1 MNSVGFLF
9 PGQGAQFVGMGRD
22 LYENFPAAKAIFD
35 RADQLLGYSISRIC
49 FEGPEDQLTRTLYA
63 QPAIYVMSLAAWAV
77 LKEKFPGLKPVFS
90 AGLSLGEW
98 TALAAAE
105 ALSWEDGLKLV
116 QIRAQAMEAAAQK
129 NPGTMASALGLPVEL
144 CRLAAQEAG
153 CEVANLNSPE
163 QTVFSGTVESITRV
177 IPIAEAKGAKK
188 VIPLKVGGAFHS
200 ALMSDARSTLAEAL
214 STVVLQAPVCAF
226 VPNATAQKESCPEQ
240 IKDLLAKQVT
250 SPVCWVETMQAAEK
264 EGAKLFLEIG
274 PGKVLKGLAR
284 KCALTAPVE
293 PCGTK
298 EDLEKLTAILGLWS
312 SPNASIGDL
321 TT

>member
-1 MNSVGFLF
+1 MNAIGFLF
-9 PGQGAQFVGMGRD
+9 PGQGAQAVGMGRD
-22 LYENFPAAKAIFD
+22 LYDHFPAAKAIFD
-35 RADQLLGYSISRIC
+35 RADELLGYSISRIC

-116 QIRAQAMEAAAQK
+116 QIRAQAMESAAQK
-129 NPGTMASALGLPVEL
+129 NPGTMASALGLSLEL
-144 CRLAAQEAG
+144 CREAAEEAG
-153 CEVANLNSPE
+153 CEVANLNSPD

-200 ALMSDARSTLAEAL
+200 RLMSDARETLATAL
-214 STVVLQAPVCAF
+214 GAVALKAPACTF
-226 VPNATAQKESCPEQ
+226 IPNTTAQTESNPEQ
-240 IKDLLAKQVT
+240 IKNLLALQVT
-250 SPVCWVETMQAAEK
+250 SSVRWVETMQAAEK
-264 EGAKLFLEIG
+264 SGAKLFLEIG

-284 KCALTAPVE
+284 KCSLTAPVE

-298 EDLEKLTAILGLWS
+298 EDLEKLETLLRAIVS
-312 SPNASIGDL
+312 
-321 TT
+321 

>member
-22 LYENFPAAKAIFD
+22 LYDNFSVAKSIFD
-35 RADQLLGYSISRIC
+35 RADSLLGYSISRIC

-77 LKEKFPGLKPVFS
+77 LREKFSGLKPVFS

-98 TALAAAE
+98 TALVAAE
-105 ALSWEDGLKLV
+105 AFSWEDGLKLV
-116 QIRAQAMEAAAQK
+116 HIRAQAMEAAAQK
-129 NPGTMASALGLPVEL
+129 NPGTMASALGLPLEL
-144 CRLAAQEAG
+144 CREAAKEAG
-153 CEVANLNSPE
+153 CEVANLNSPD

-177 IPIAEAKGAKK
+177 IPLAEAKGAKK
-188 VIPLKVGGAFHS
+188 VISLKVGGAFHS
-200 ALMSDARSTLAEAL
+200 GLMNDARVTLAEAL
-214 STVVLQAPVCAF
+214 RTVALKSPACTF
-226 VPNATAQKESCPEQ
+226 IPNATAQNETSPEQ
-240 IKDLLAKQVT
+240 IKDLLARQVT
-250 SPVCWVETMQAAEK
+250 SSVRWVETMQAAEK
-264 EGAKLFLEIG
+264 SGAKLFLEIG

-298 EDLEKLTAILGLWS
+298 EDLEKLTAI
-312 SPNASIGDL
+312 IG
-321 TT
+321 